1 MSQVKERDAGLA
13 VVVYGCDRA
22 IQGGRMGAIFD
33 LVPLP
38 LFGLALV
45 ITFLAGFVKGAVG
58 FALPLIIISGL
69 GAIMPP
75 EIALAGLILPAVVT
89 NIWQAFRQGIR
100 GALSSILGHWPFIT
114 IGLGVMVVSA
124 QLVLALP
131 QWLFFAAIGVPIT
144 LFSATQLIGW
154 QLRVA
159 PHRRAL
165 ATVLFGAIGG
175 VLGGFAA
182 IWGPPTVAYLTSLDV
197 EKREHVRVQGMVY
210 FLGGIGL
217 FASHLR
223 SGVLN
228 ADTVPFSALLVVPAL
243 AGMWAGQRM
252 QDRMD
257 RTQFLRATLLVL
269 LVAGLNLVRRAF
281 FA

>member
-1 MSQVKERDAGLA
+1 
-13 VVVYGCDRA
+13 
-22 IQGGRMGAIFD
+22 MGAIFD
-33 LVPLP
+33 LVPVS
-38 LFGLALV
+38 LFALALM
-45 ITFLAGFVKGAVG
+45 ITFLGGFVKGAVG
-58 FALPLIIISGL
+58 FALPLIMMSGL
-69 GAIMPP
+69 GAILPP
-75 EIALAGLILPAVVT
+75 EIALAGLILPAAIA
-89 NIWQAFRQGIR
+89 NCWQAFRQGLR
-100 GALSSILGHWPFIT
+100 NALGSILGHWPFIA

-124 QLVLALP
+124 QVVLALP

-144 LFSATQLIGW
+144 LFSAMQLMGW

-175 VLGGFAA
+175 VLGGLSA

-197 EKREHVRVQGMVY
+197 AKREHVRVQGMVY
-210 FLGGIGL
+210 FLGSIVL
-217 FASHLR
+217 LVSHLR

-228 ADTVPFSALLVVPAL
+228 TGTVPFSALLVLPAL
-243 AGMWAGQRM
+243 AGMWVGQRM

-257 RTQFLRATLLVL
+257 RDQFLRATLLVL
-269 LVAGLNLVRRAF
+269 LVAGLNLVRRAV